1 MERWLELRW
10 TEVRRIGRVVL
21 VGEDRA
27 RMRSHRMRDTGSQD
41 YALPCNLGIS
51 TATG

>member
-10 TEVRRIGRVVL
+10 TEVGRVVL

-41 YALPCNLGIS
+41 YALPCNLGIW

>member
-10 TEVRRIGRVVL
+10 TEVRRVVL
-21 VGEDRA
+21 VSEGRA

-41 YALPCNLGIS
+41 YALPCNLGIE